1 MKPVQHSTKE
11 RVTVDIRLLLAL
23 VLGIATIIVLVLK
36 TRLDA
41 FVALLI
47 AALVTGIVAGQAP
60 LEIVSSITT
69 GFGNTLAS
77 IGIVIG
83 LGVGIGKILEV
94 SGAANALALAFL
106 RLFGK
111 GREPWA
117 LGSVGA
123 LVSIPVFCDSG
134 YVIMNPLARSIA
146 RVKRAG
152 YITLALALGC
162 GMTLTHHLV
171 PPTPGPLAVAGILGA
186 DLGALILAGLVF
198 TVILLPIVV
207 FYAKWI
213 GPKIEPQMSQTVREA
228 VYGTATAGVHGGTGT
243 AVADR
248 PSGGSSA
255 LRGNDGG
262 AERRSDLSTGPDGDD
277 DVPADPSVDLGTPP
291 AGAKPHRVGALV
303 ASLPLLV
310 PLILIILNTVSGAI
324 DQSNQGVVGAAA
336 GEYTPS
342 AWAVPLAFVGNPVV
356 ALVIGVIL
364 AVYTLLPRWTPR
376 NKVQGWFA
384 DAAASAG
391 LILLITG
398 AGGALGQVLRSSGVG
413 DALAEAIAATPLPA
427 FLVPFLIATL
437 VRIAQGSGTV
447 AMITAASV
455 TAPLVGSLGIDP
467 IVAAMACTAGSM
479 VFSYFNDSYFWVVTR
494 FAGLEGT
501 AALRG
506 WSGITT
512 AVWAGSIPLLFI
524 ANAVLG

>member
-1 MKPVQHSTKE
+1 M
-11 RVTVDIRLLLAL
+11 DIQLLLAL
-23 VLGIATIIVLVLK
+23 VLGIATIIILVLR

-60 LEIVSSITT
+60 LEIVSAITT

-94 SGAANALALAFL
+94 SGAANSLALAFL
-106 RLFGK
+106 KLFGK

-117 LGSVGA
+117 MSSVGA

-162 GMTLTHHLV
+162 GMTLTHHMV
-171 PPTPGPLAVAGILGA
+171 PPTPGPLAVAGILGT
-186 DLGALILAGLVF
+186 DLGALILAGLAF
-198 TVILLPIVV
+198 TVILLPVVV

-213 GPKIEPQMSQTVREA
+213 GPKIEPGMSETIRET
-228 VYGTATAGVHGGTGT
+228 VYGRAASHQHGRTTTALADHDDHASGDTA
-243 AVADR
+243 ARAI
-248 PSGGSSA
+248 
-255 LRGNDGG
+255 G
-262 AERRSDLSTGPDGDD
+262 ATGPSH
-277 DVPADPSVDLGTPP
+277 DPEYGSTIEFDSTELGTPP
-291 AGAKPHRVGALV
+291 EGAKPHKVGAFV

-310 PLILIILNTVSGAI
+310 PLLLIIMNTVSGAI
-324 DQSNQGVVGAAA
+324 DQSNQGVVGT
-336 GEYTPS
+336 GEYEPS
-342 AWAVPLAFVGNPVV
+342 AWAVPLAFIGNPVV

-364 AVYTLLPRWTPR
+364 AVYVLLPRWTPR
-376 NKVQGWFA
+376 SKVQGWFA

-413 DALAEAIAATPLPA
+413 DALAEAIAATALPA

-455 TAPLVGSLGIDP
+455 TAPLVTSIGVDP
-467 IVAAMACTAGSM
+467 LVAALACTAGSM

-501 AALRG
+501 AALKG

-524 ANAVLG
+524 ANAILG

>member
-1 MKPVQHSTKE
+1 M
-11 RVTVDIRLLLAL
+11 DIQLLLAL

-47 AALVTGIVAGQAP
+47 AALVTGLVAGQSP
-60 LEIVSSITT
+60 LDIVSAITT

-94 SGAANALALAFL
+94 SGAANSLAMAFL
-106 RLFGK
+106 KLFGK

-186 DLGALILAGLVF
+186 DLGALILAGLAF
-198 TVILLPIVV
+198 TIILLPIVV
-207 FYAKWI
+207 FYARWI
-213 GPKIEPQMSQTVREA
+213 GPKIEPEMSETVRAA
-228 VYGTATAGVHGGTGT
+228 VYGSAAVGTPGRSGT
-243 AVADR
+243 ALADR
-248 PSGGSSA
+248 PATGSTSVP
-255 LRGNDGG
+255 RHDDG
-262 AERRSDLSTGPDGDD
+262 ASTGGLDGAQFGAGD
-277 DVPADPSVDLGTPP
+277 DVPADPSMDLGTPP
-291 AGAKPHRVGALV
+291 PGAKPHRVGAFV

-310 PLILIILNTVSGAI
+310 PLLLIILNTVSGAI
-324 DQSNQGVVGAAA
+324 DQNNQGVVGT
-336 GEYTPS
+336 GEYEPS
-342 AWAVPLAFVGNPVV
+342 AWAEPLAFIGNPVV

-376 NKVQGWFA
+376 TKVQGWFA

-413 DALAEAIAATPLPA
+413 DALAEAIAATALPA

-455 TAPLVGSLGIDP
+455 TAPLVVSLGIDP
-467 IVAAMACTAGSM
+467 IVAALACTAGSM

-494 FAGLEGT
+494 FAGLDGT

-512 AVWAGSIPLLFI
+512 AVWAGSIPLLFL
-524 ANAVLG
+524 ANAILG